1 MASLSRSFCPCHRLV
16 LNKDFLPSLPV
27 SSNVP
32 EASGRKKS
40 YVHTE
45 SYTFYQLYQQYKYY
59 KNQNYIITYNPLIL
73 LDDKFKPE
81 SF

>member
-1 MASLSRSFCPCHRLV
+1 M
-16 LNKDFLPSLPV
+16 